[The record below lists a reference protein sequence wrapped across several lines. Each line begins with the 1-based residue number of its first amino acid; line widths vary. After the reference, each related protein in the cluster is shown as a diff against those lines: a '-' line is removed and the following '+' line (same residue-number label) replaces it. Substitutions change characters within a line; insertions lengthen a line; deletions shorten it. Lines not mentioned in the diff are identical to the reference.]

1 MAHVEDSRDAGYAA
15 NRVPGRFYVSKRFP
29 PEPGVGHR
37 RFAYEV
43 FDSEGDAAF
52 YSENCWE
59 CVLRETPSRQQ
70 LKAIFFESPRGVQTL
85 ALQRFTRNGSAVKD
99 RKTVH
104 LTAEE
109 VATLRDFLVKIETAT
124 LTGEEGVRFSKEAAA
139 QLLEGKALPA
149 GLLGERID
157 EVVEFLQSD
166 VSAPEVTSLARRRAK
181 LSEFESMLEQDL
193 AESDWQRWFEE
204 EPWVLGFGVAPQ
216 FLHKVGQNLET
227 VVAGYDVESGG
238 SRTDGLLQT
247 AGQLS
252 SLVFVE
258 LKLPTHRLLKNDHY
272 RTGAWVPDKEVVGG
286 VSQLHRAIDVARR
299 TFGHRHR
306 PKDARGYESDLAIEF
321 CRPRAVLVV
330 GQLSELLDEIGRP
343 HREKF
348 RSFESYRRLLQEPDI
363 ITYDELLYRASAA
376 VNLLDPSST

>member
-1 MAHVEDSRDAGYAA
+1 M
-15 NRVPGRFYVSKRFP
+15 
-29 PEPGVGHR
+29 
-37 RFAYEV
+37 
-43 FDSEGDAAF
+43 
-52 YSENCWE
+52 
-59 CVLRETPSRQQ
+59 
-70 LKAIFFESPRGVQTL
+70 
-85 ALQRFTRNGSAVKD
+85 
-99 RKTVH
+99 
-104 LTAEE
+104 
-109 VATLRDFLVKIETAT
+109 
-124 LTGEEGVRFSKEAAA
+124 
-139 QLLEGKALPA
+139 
-149 GLLGERID
+149 
-157 EVVEFLQSD
+157 VEFLQSD

-330 GQLSELLDEIGRP
+330 GQLSELLAVSGESRHRFQLDEIGRP

>member
-1 MAHVEDSRDAGYAA
+1 M
-15 NRVPGRFYVSKRFP
+15 
-29 PEPGVGHR
+29 
-37 RFAYEV
+37 
-43 FDSEGDAAF
+43 
-52 YSENCWE
+52 
-59 CVLRETPSRQQ
+59 
-70 LKAIFFESPRGVQTL
+70 
-85 ALQRFTRNGSAVKD
+85 
-99 RKTVH
+99 H

-166 VSAPEVTSLARRRAK
+166 VTAPEVTSLARRRAK

-238 SRTDGLLQT
+238 SRTDGVLQT
-247 AGQLS
+247 A
-252 SLVFVE
+252 
-258 LKLPTHRLLKNDHY
+258 
-272 RTGAWVPDKEVVGG
+272 
-286 VSQLHRAIDVARR
+286 RR
-299 TFGHRHR
+299 T
-306 PKDARGYESDLAIEF
+306 DS
-321 CRPRAVLVV
+321 
-330 GQLSELLDEIGRP
+330 
-343 HREKF
+343 
-348 RSFESYRRLLQEPDI
+348 
-363 ITYDELLYRASAA
+363 
-376 VNLLDPSST
+376 